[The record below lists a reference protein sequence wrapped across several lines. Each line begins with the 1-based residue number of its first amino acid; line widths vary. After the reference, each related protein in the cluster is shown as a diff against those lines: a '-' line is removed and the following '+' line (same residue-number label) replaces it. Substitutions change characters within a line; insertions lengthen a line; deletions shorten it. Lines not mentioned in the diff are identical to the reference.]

1 MFLLDSRYHNQ
12 AAKDSEVVFRCVQH
26 LLHQLNQPSDTI
38 TEKEVRLFCKNSNT
52 VHLVRGTSV
61 ADEYDPKTPN
71 AQNIGG
77 YCLNKGAMEFEKE
90 YASEID
96 QLVTLTEF
104 LMSQQKQACIG
115 IYNYKSPLMAWTVN
129 RSER

>member
-1 MFLLDSRYHNQ
+1 MQ
-12 AAKDSEVVFRCVQH
+12 Q
-26 LLHQLNQPSDTI
+26 LLHQLNQPPDTI
-38 TEKEVRLFCKNSNT
+38 TEKEVRLFCKNSSSL
-52 VHLVRGTSV
+52 HLVRGTSI

-77 YCLNKGAMEFEKE
+77 YCLNIGAVKFEKA
-90 YASEID
+90 YVSEMD

-104 LMSQQKQACIG
+104 LMSQQKQTCIG
-115 IYNYKSPLMAWTVN
+115 IYNYKSPLMGWTVN